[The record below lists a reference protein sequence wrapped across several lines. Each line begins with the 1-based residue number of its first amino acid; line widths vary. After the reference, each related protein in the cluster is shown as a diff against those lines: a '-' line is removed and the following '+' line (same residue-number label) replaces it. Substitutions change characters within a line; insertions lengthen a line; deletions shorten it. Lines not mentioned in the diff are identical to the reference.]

1 MKFTTLFMLFLFVS
15 ISAVN
20 AQNPINKKEFIT
32 IGGIDQWI
40 TIKGEDL
47 SKPVI
52 LFIHGGPGSTMTP
65 YADNIFAGWEKD
77 FVLVQWDQRGAGRT
91 YGKNAPAEQTAEFFQ
106 ANPLTIEQMT
116 ADGIEVAEYLIKH
129 LDKKKVI
136 LFGTSWGS
144 ALAAKM
150 ALKRP
155 GLFYAYVGHSQMVNP
170 SKDIIVVYKM
180 TYKMAK
186 ETGDQQSV
194 EVLEAL
200 GEPPYDQAKSYGK
213 LLRIVKK
220 YEAANSAPAPENW
233 WKVTPEYDNEEDG
246 KARYEGDDYSFINYA
261 GHTPLDIKPM
271 MIDINFLREGLE
283 FKIPVYFIQ
292 GEHDILT
299 SKEFTKPYFD
309 QLKAPEKE
317 LVLVPDAA
325 HGFNESVVKAQYKI
339 MVEKVVPIIRTMTS
353 E

>member
-15 ISAVN
+15 ISTVN

-32 IGGIDQWI
+32 IGGIEQWV
-40 TIKGEDL
+40 TIKGEDM

-65 YADNIFAGWEKD
+65 YANNIFAGWEKD

-106 ANPLTIEQMT
+106 NNPLTIAQMT
-116 ADGIEVAEYLIKH
+116 TDGIEVAEYLIEYLNKR
-129 LDKKKVI
+129 KVI
-136 LFGTSWGS
+136 LFGSSWGS
-144 ALAAKM
+144 ALAGKM

-155 GLFYAYVGHSQMVNP
+155 DLFYAYIGHSQMVNP
-170 SKDIIVVYKM
+170 SKDMIAVYK
-180 TYKMAK
+180 TAYKIAK

-194 EVLEAL
+194 EALESL
-200 GEPPYDQAKSYGK
+200 GEPPYGQAKDYGK
-213 LLRIVKK
+213 LLRVVKK
-220 YEAANSAPAPENW
+220 YEAANSKPAPEHW
-233 WKVTPEYDNEEDG
+233 WKVVPEYDNEEDG

-261 GHTPLDIKPM
+261 GHAPLGIKPM
-271 MIDINFLREGLE
+271 MDDINFLKEGLE

-317 LVLVPDAA
+317 LFLVPDAA
-325 HGFNESVVKAQYKI
+325 HGFNESIVEAQYKI
-339 MVEKVVPIIRTMTS
+339 IVEKVLPLIGK
-353 E
+353 

>member
-1 MKFTTLFMLFLFVS
+1 MKFTSLTKLFLFVS
-15 ISAVN
+15 IFTAN
-20 AQNPINKKEFIT
+20 AQTPINKKEFVT
-32 IGGIDQWI
+32 IGGIEQWI
-40 TIKGEDL
+40 TIKGKDV

-52 LFIHGGPGSTMTP
+52 LFIHGGPGSSMTP

-106 ANPLTIEQMT
+106 THPLTIAQMT

-155 GLFYAYVGHSQMVNP
+155 DLFYAYVGHSQIVNP
-170 SKDIIVVYKM
+170 SEDFKEVYKM

-186 ETGDQQSV
+186 EAADQQSV

-213 LLRIVKK
+213 LLRVVKK
-220 YEAANSAPAPENW
+220 YEAANSTPAPEDW
-233 WKVTPEYDNEEDG
+233 WKVVPEYDNEEDG

-261 GHTPLDIKPM
+261 GHAPLGIKPM
-271 MIDINFLREGLE
+271 MGDINFLKEGLE

-292 GEHDILT
+292 GEADILT

-309 QLKAPEKE
+309 KLKAPKKE
-317 LVLVPDAA
+317 LFLVPGAA
-325 HGFNESVVKAQYKI
+325 HGFNESVVEAQYKI
-339 MVEKVVPIIRTMTS
+339 MVEKVLPLIGN
-353 E
+353 

>member
-1 MKFTTLFMLFLFVS
+1 MKFISLIKLFLFLS
-15 ISAVN
+15 ISTIN
-20 AQNPINKKEFIT
+20 AQNSINKKEFIT
-32 IGGIDQWI
+32 IGGIEQWV
-40 TIKGEDL
+40 TIKGEDM

-65 YADNIFAGWEKD
+65 YADNTFAGWEKD
-77 FVLVQWDQRGAGRT
+77 FVLAQWDQRGAGRT

-106 ANPLTIEQMT
+106 TNPLTVAQMT
-116 ADGIEVAEYLIKH
+116 ADGIEVAEYLIEH

-155 GLFYAYVGHSQMVNP
+155 DLFYAYVGHSQMVNP
-170 SKDIIVVYKM
+170 SEDIVAVYKM
-180 TYKMAK
+180 TYKKAK
-186 ETGDQQSV
+186 ETGDQQS
-194 EVLEAL
+194 LETLEFL
-200 GEPPYDQAKSYGK
+200 GEPPYDQAKDYGK
-213 LLRIVKK
+213 LLRVVKK
-220 YEAANSAPAPENW
+220 YEAANSTSAPEYW
-233 WKVTPEYDNEEDG
+233 WKLIPEYDNEEDG

-261 GHTPLDIKPM
+261 GHAPLGIKPM
-271 MIDINFLREGLE
+271 MGDINFLKEGLE

-292 GEHDILT
+292 GEMDILT
-299 SKEFTKPYFD
+299 SKEFTKPYFN

-317 LVLVPDAA
+317 LFLVPDAA
-325 HGFNESVVKAQYKI
+325 HGFNQNVVNVQYRI
-339 MVEKVVPIIRTMTS
+339 MKEKVLPYIDK